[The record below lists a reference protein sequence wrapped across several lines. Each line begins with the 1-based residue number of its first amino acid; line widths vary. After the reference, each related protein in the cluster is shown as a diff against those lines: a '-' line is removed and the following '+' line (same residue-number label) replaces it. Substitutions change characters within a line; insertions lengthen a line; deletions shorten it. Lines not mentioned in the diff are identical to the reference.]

1 MSTMTIAK
9 LARAGGVGVETVRY
23 YQRRGLLDEPAR
35 PVGDGQGGG
44 YRHYGDN
51 DVRRIR
57 FIKAAQGAGF
67 TLDEIGELLTLD
79 GTEDRA
85 RARAMAQ
92 ARVAA
97 LDVRIAE
104 LEAAR
109 DALRRLEGTCR
120 DEKGGPCPILA
131 SFDDSFSRAG

>member
-1 MSTMTIAK
+1 MSAMTIAK

-35 PVGDGQGGG
+35 PVGDGLAGG

-57 FIKAAQGAGF
+57 FIKAAQAAGF

-79 GTEDRA
+79 GTDDRA
-85 RARAMAQ
+85 RAREM
-92 ARVAA
+92 ARVRITA
-97 LDVRIAE
+97 LDVQIAE
-104 LEAAR
+104 LERAR
-109 DALRRLEGTCR
+109 DALRKLERSCR
-120 DEKGGPCPILA
+120 NEAGGPCPILA
-131 SFDDSFSRAG
+131 SFEDSFSRPG